1 MRYLSQFKI
10 EKSTVLVR
18 VDFNVPIK
26 ENKITDDTRIINV
39 LPTINYL
46 INNKN
51 KVILL
56 SHLGRPQEKDP
67 GLSLEIVYSTLSNLL
82 DCTVKF
88 CNNII
93 GNEANKLKDNLK
105 QGEVLLLENIC
116 LLYTSD
122 AADE

>member
-56 SHLGRPQEKDP
+56 SHLG
-67 GLSLEIVYSTLSNLL
+67 LMH
-82 DCTVKF
+82 
-88 CNNII
+88 
-93 GNEANKLKDNLK
+93 
-105 QGEVLLLENIC
+105 
-116 LLYTSD
+116 
-122 AADE
+122 